1 MSNILSRKNALF
13 NKNGPSVLTRVSKRI
28 ILRGRENRPELPPL
42 FPVAYIRLPSR
53 LRSFILSAAQSFTIE
68 IIASPQST
76 RTFRAALFDFDG
88 TLSLVREGWQNVMT
102 PYFCEVLAEV
112 ADPARESAEDIER
125 VVRDFVDKITGKQTI
140 YQCIQLAE
148 EVKARGGTPLDPL
161 LYKKEYLRRL
171 QERIQ
176 NRIEKLE
183 SGAAKPD
190 DFVVPGGRRFLQI
203 LRDAGIKLYLASG
216 TDEYYV
222 KREAELLQLT
232 PFFDGGIYGAQ
243 DDYKTFSKA
252 LVIERLIKV
261 NAIDGAE
268 LVGFGDGYVEIE
280 NVRDVGGYAVGV
292 ATNEAN
298 PGAGV
303 DAWKRGRLLNA
314 GANAIVPDFSEP
326 ERLFAFLSGKDR

>member
-1 MSNILSRKNALF
+1 MSAVK
-13 NKNGPSVLTRVSKRI
+13 
-28 ILRGRENRPELPPL
+28 
-42 FPVAYIRLPSR
+42 
-53 LRSFILSAAQSFTIE
+53 SFTIE
-68 IIASPQST
+68 IIASPQPT

-203 LRDAGIKLYLASG
+203 LRDAGIKH
-216 TDEYYV
+216 
-222 KREAELLQLT
+222 
-232 PFFDGGIYGAQ
+232 
-243 DDYKTFSKA
+243 
-252 LVIERLIKV
+252 
-261 NAIDGAE
+261 
-268 LVGFGDGYVEIE
+268 
-280 NVRDVGGYAVGV
+280 
-292 ATNEAN
+292 
-298 PGAGV
+298 
-303 DAWKRGRLLNA
+303 
-314 GANAIVPDFSEP
+314 
-326 ERLFAFLSGKDR
+326 